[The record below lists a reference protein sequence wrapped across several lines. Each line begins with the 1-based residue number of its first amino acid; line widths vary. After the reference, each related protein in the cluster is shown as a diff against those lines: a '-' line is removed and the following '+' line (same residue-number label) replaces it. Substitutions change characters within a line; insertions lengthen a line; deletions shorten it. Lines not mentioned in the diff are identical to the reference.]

1 MQSALHPLAAACQ
14 HSLHDTLLLSPLNAG
29 LMTETQVFEL
39 MKHQSGGML
48 AVDRFGFLT
57 RQASDQVSDKVQL
70 AAWQLLELWPG
81 SSENL

>member
-1 MQSALHPLAAACQ
+1 
-14 HSLHDTLLLSPLNAG
+14 
-29 LMTETQVFEL
+29 MTETQVFEL

-48 AVDRFGFLT
+48 AVDRFGFIT